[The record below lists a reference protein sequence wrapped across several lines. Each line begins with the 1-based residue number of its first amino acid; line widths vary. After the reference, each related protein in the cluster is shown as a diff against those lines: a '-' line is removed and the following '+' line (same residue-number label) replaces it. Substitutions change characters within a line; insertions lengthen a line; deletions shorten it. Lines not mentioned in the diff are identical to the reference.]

1 MQDKRQYFP
10 DTIHPNEE
18 GQQLLAELIFKAV
31 FAKKKK

>member
-1 MQDKRQYFP
+1 MQGKRQYFP

-18 GQQLLAELIFKAV
+18 GQKVLAQLIFDAV